1 MVSEKTIKLIQYPYT
16 QETKAKRMKIMAYD
30 VVIIGGGPAG
40 LTAGIYTRRAMLNTV
55 LIEKM
60 GIGGQII
67 VTDLV
72 ENFPGF
78 LEISGADLAMKF
90 EEHARKFGLETKS
103 MAEVS
108 GIEDKG
114 QTKTVKTTEGDL
126 EAKAVIIATGTTPR
140 KLGAKGEL
148 GFIGKGVSYCAT
160 CDGFFFR
167 DKVVVVVGG
176 GDSAITEAIF
186 LTKMAKKVYV
196 VHRRDKLRAEKINQE
211 HAFANPKISFVWD
224 SVVEEI
230 AGKNVVEKVI
240 VRNVKTNAT
249 LELKTDGVFIYV
261 GLIPNT
267 AFANVK
273 KDEWGF
279 IIANDKMETS
289 VRGIFAA
296 GDCRVTPLRQI
307 ATAVGDGAIAAVSAE
322 RYIEELSG

>member
-1 MVSEKTIKLIQYPYT
+1 MIMV
-16 QETKAKRMKIMAYD
+16 YD
-30 VVIIGGGPAG
+30 VIIIGGGPAG
-40 LTAGIYTRRAMLNTV
+40 LAAGIYTKRAMLNT
-55 LIEKM
+55 LLLERT

-72 ENFPGF
+72 ENYPGF
-78 LEISGADLAMKF
+78 LEISGADLGRKF
-90 EEHARKFGLETKS
+90 EEHALKFGLETKS
-103 MAEVS
+103 MVEVT
-108 GIEDKG
+108 GIEDRG
-114 QTKTVKTTEGDL
+114 ITKLVKTTDGDF
-126 EAKAVIIATGTTPR
+126 ETKAVIIATGTTPR

-148 GFIGKGVSYCAT
+148 DYIGRGVSYCAT

-186 LTKMAKKVYV
+186 LTKMAKQVIV

-230 AGKNVVEKVI
+230 AGKQVVEKAV
-240 VRNVKTNAT
+240 VRNVKTNK
-249 LELKTDGVFIYV
+249 LSELKADGVFIYV

-267 AFANVK
+267 GFVDVE
-273 KDEWGF
+273 KDEGGF
-279 IIANDKMETS
+279 IIPYPGQATS
-289 VRGIFAA
+289 VRGIFVA

-322 RYIEELSG
+322 KYLEGL

>member
-1 MVSEKTIKLIQYPYT
+1 MCLI
-16 QETKAKRMKIMAYD
+16 YD

-40 LTAGIYTRRAMLNTV
+40 LTAGIYAKRAMLKA
-55 LIEKM
+55 LLLEKI
-60 GIGGQII
+60 GTGGQII
-67 VTDLV
+67 ITDLI
-72 ENFPGF
+72 ENYPGF
-78 LEISGADLAMKF
+78 TEISGAELAQKL
-90 EEHARKFGLETKS
+90 EEHAGKFGLETKS
-103 MAEVS
+103 LAEVT

-114 QTKTVKTTEGDL
+114 KTKVVKTADGDI
-126 EAKAVIIATGTTPR
+126 EAKAVIIASGTTPR
-140 KLGAKGEL
+140 KLGARGEL
-148 GFIGKGVSYCAT
+148 EFTGRGVSYCAT

-186 LTKMAKKVYV
+186 LTKMAKKVII

-230 AGKNVVEKVI
+230 AGKQVVEKVI
-240 VRNVKTNAT
+240 VRNVKTNQIS
-249 LELKTDGVFIYV
+249 EIKTDGVFIYV

-267 AFANVK
+267 GFADVK
-273 KDEWGF
+273 KDDWGF

-289 VRGIFAA
+289 VRGIFVA
-296 GDCRVTPLRQI
+296 GDCRNTPLRQI

-322 RYIEELSG
+322 RYIEESQQYLQR

>member
-1 MVSEKTIKLIQYPYT
+1 MV
-16 QETKAKRMKIMAYD
+16 YD

-40 LTAGIYTRRAMLNTV
+40 LTAGIYAKRAMLNAV
-55 LIEKM
+55 LLEKM
-60 GIGGQII
+60 GVGGQII

-78 LEISGADLAMKF
+78 QEISGADLAGKF
-90 EEHARKFGLETKS
+90 EAHARKFGLETKS
-103 MAEVS
+103 MVEVA
-108 GIEDKG
+108 GIEDRGKTKLVKTSEG
-114 QTKTVKTTEGDL
+114 DFETKTV
-126 EAKAVIIATGTTPR
+126 IITTGTTPK

-148 GFIGKGVSYCAT
+148 ELTGRGVSYCAT

-167 DKVVVVVGG
+167 EKTVVVVGG

-186 LTKMAKKVYV
+186 LTKMAKKIIV

-224 SVVEEI
+224 SVIEEV
-230 AGKNVVEKVI
+230 AGKQVVEKVM
-240 VRNVKTNAT
+240 VRNVKTNAIS
-249 LELKTDGVFIYV
+249 EIKTDGVFIYV

-267 AFANVK
+267 RFADVK

-279 IIANDKMETS
+279 IITNDCRETS
-289 VRGIFAA
+289 VNGIFAA

-322 RYIEELSG
+322 RYIEGL

>member
-1 MVSEKTIKLIQYPYT
+1 
-16 QETKAKRMKIMAYD
+16 MAYD

-40 LTAGIYTRRAMLNTV
+40 LTAGIYTKRAMLKAV
-55 LIEKM
+55 LLEKI

-103 MAEVS
+103 MAEVT
-108 GIEDKG
+108 GIEDRGK
-114 QTKTVKTTEGDL
+114 TKIVKTTGGDI
-126 EAKAVIIATGTTPR
+126 ETTSVIIATGTTPR

-148 GFIGKGVSYCAT
+148 GFTGRGVSYCAT

-167 DKVVVVVGG
+167 DKIVVVVGG
-176 GDSAITEAIF
+176 GDSAITEAIY
-186 LTKMAKKVYV
+186 LTKMAKKVYI

-211 HAFANPKISFVWD
+211 HAFSNPKISFVWD

-230 AGKNVVEKVI
+230 AGKNVVESVI
-240 VRNVKTNAT
+240 IRNVKTNA
-249 LELKTDGVFIYV
+249 LSELKTDGVFIYV

-322 RYIEELSG
+322 RYLEELSA

>member
-1 MVSEKTIKLIQYPYT
+1 
-16 QETKAKRMKIMAYD
+16 MAYD

-40 LTAGIYTRRAMLNTV
+40 LTAGIYTKRAMLKAV
-55 LIEKM
+55 LLEKI

-78 LEISGADLAMKF
+78 LEISGADLAIKF
-90 EEHARKFGLETKS
+90 EEHARKFGLETRS

-114 QTKTVKTTEGDL
+114 KTKTVKTTEGDI

-148 GFIGKGVSYCAT
+148 GFTGKGVSYCAT

-186 LTKMAKKVYV
+186 LTRMAKKVYV

-240 VRNVKTNAT
+240 VRNVKTNAIS
-249 LELKTDGVFIYV
+249 EIKTDGIFIYV

-289 VRGIFAA
+289 ARGIFVA

-322 RYIEELSG
+322 RYIEELSA

>member
-1 MVSEKTIKLIQYPYT
+1 MV
-16 QETKAKRMKIMAYD
+16 YD

-40 LTAGIYTRRAMLNTV
+40 LTAGIYVKRAMLNAV
-55 LIEKM
+55 LLERM

-78 LEISGADLAMKF
+78 PEISGADLALKF
-90 EEHARKFGLETKS
+90 EQHAQKFGLETKS
-103 MAEVS
+103 MVDVN

-114 QTKTVKTTEGDL
+114 KTKLVKATDGDI
-126 EAKAVIIATGTTPR
+126 EAKAVIITTGTTPK

-148 GFIGKGVSYCAT
+148 EYTGKGVSYCAT

-167 DKVVVVVGG
+167 DKTVVVVGG

-186 LTKMAKKVYV
+186 LTKVAKKVIV
-196 VHRRDKLRAEKINQE
+196 VHRRNELRAEKINQE

-230 AGKNVVEKVI
+230 AGKHVVEKAI
-240 VRNVKTNAT
+240 IRNVKTDAIS
-249 LELKTDGVFIYV
+249 ELKTDGVFIYV
-261 GLIPNT
+261 GLLPNT
-267 AFANVK
+267 GFTNVR
-273 KDEWGF
+273 KDDWGF
-279 IIANDKMETS
+279 IIVNDRMETS
-289 VRGIFAA
+289 VKGIFAA

-322 RYIEELSG
+322 RYIEEI

>member
-1 MVSEKTIKLIQYPYT
+1 MV
-16 QETKAKRMKIMAYD
+16 YD

-40 LTAGIYTRRAMLNTV
+40 LTAGIYVKRAMLNA
-55 LIEKM
+55 LLLEKM
-60 GIGGQII
+60 GVGGQII

-78 LEISGADLAMKF
+78 LEISGGDLARKF
-90 EEHARKFGLETKS
+90 EEHALKFGLEMKG
-103 MAEVS
+103 MVEVS
-108 GIEDKG
+108 GIEDRGATKIVKTHEG
-114 QTKTVKTTEGDL
+114 DFETKTV
-126 EAKAVIIATGTTPR
+126 IITTGTTPK

-148 GFIGKGVSYCAT
+148 NFIGRGVSYCAT

-186 LTKMAKKVYV
+186 LTKMAKNVII

-211 HAFANPKISFVWD
+211 HAFANPKINFVWD

-230 AGKNVVEKVI
+230 AGEKVVGKVI
-240 VRNVKTNAT
+240 IRNVKTNA
-249 LELKTDGVFIYV
+249 LSEIKTDGVFIYV

-273 KDEWGF
+273 KDERGF
-279 IIANDKMETS
+279 IEVNDKMETS
-289 VRGIFAA
+289 AKGIFAA

-322 RYIEELSG
+322 RYIEGL